1 METLQKTDSSLHAE
15 LLAEIQK
22 ELNMDLNK
30 AKSTQKKDSDSDL
43 IKVRAFILE
52 NYSRQWFDKMIAF
65 GEID

>member
-52 NYSRQWFDKMIAF
+52 NYCRH
-65 GEID
+65 